1 MGEVLMMP
9 QRQRARQLPKNEAVA
24 VLEEMLALS
33 RDSEPAGLV
42 VMMQLPSG
50 KQHIGAT
57 GMYMQEQAAAN
68 AALAGLQDYLTWGRA
83 YLESM

>member
-1 MGEVLMMP
+1 MMP

-50 KQHIGAT
+50 KHHIGAT
-57 GMYMQEQAAAN
+57 GKYLHDQSAAN
-68 AALAGLQDYLTWGRA
+68 SAVSGLEDYLAWGRT
-83 YLESM
+83 YLESV